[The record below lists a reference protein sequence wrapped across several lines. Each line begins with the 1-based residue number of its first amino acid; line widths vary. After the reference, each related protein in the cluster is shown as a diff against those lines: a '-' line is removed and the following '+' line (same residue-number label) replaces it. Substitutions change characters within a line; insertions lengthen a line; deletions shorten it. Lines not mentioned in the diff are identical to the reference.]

1 MRTLTEAEEIVKLK
15 TADLDYSIGVL
26 IDALNE
32 VAKVHPIIAGALDL
46 FTYLHSCNVFTSS
59 KGVVVVFSA
68 VYKLENTRRENDQ
81 KVDLLYAEMRDML
94 HVLLQYGQLYALC
107 SFPSR
112 SSFMQVKEVERAGQG
127 KGSSPYSLFEEGRR
141 RHKRRRECLSS
152 IPEESDHR

>member
-32 VAKVHPIIAGALDL
+32 VAKVHPIIAGALNL
-46 FTYLHSCNVFTSS
+46 VTYLHSCNVFTSS

-94 HVLLQYGQLYALC
+94 HVLLQCGQLYA
-107 SFPSR
+107 
-112 SSFMQVKEVERAGQG
+112 
-127 KGSSPYSLFEEGRR
+127 
-141 RHKRRRECLSS
+141 
-152 IPEESDHR
+152 